1 MMTVWEDGIWEE
13 QEPFEDDLDEFLR
26 EIYADT
32 GYDDDELEEM
42 LEDWEYVETD
52 N

>member
-1 MMTVWEDGIWEE
+1 MMTDWEDEIWEE